1 MVTDPA
7 RPLGLPKAARLR
19 TPAEFKAVY
28 TARKSVALGPLVL
41 YGGWHSAEDTTARL
55 GLSVSRR
62 VGNAV
67 TRNRW
72 KRRLREA
79 FRHAR
84 GHLPPGLD
92 LVIVVRASGP
102 PAADR
107 HGAVRMERLLRDG
120 IARLVAKLQRAEPG
134 RSGARDGQETG

>member
-1 MVTDPA
+1 MTDLA
-7 RPLGLPKAARLR
+7 RPLGLPRAARLR
-19 TPAEFKAVY
+19 SAAEFKAVY
-28 TARKSVALGPLVL
+28 TARKSVAVGPLVL
-41 YGGWHSAEDTTARL
+41 YGGWHSAGATTARL

-84 GHLPPGLD
+84 GQLPPGLN
-92 LVIVVRASGP
+92 LVVVVRASGP

-107 HGAVRMERLLRDG
+107 HGAVRMERLLRNGVD
-120 IARLVAKLQRAEPG
+120 RLVAKLQRAEPG
-134 RSGARDGQETG
+134 RSAARDGQDAG

>member
-1 MVTDPA
+1 VTDPA

-41 YGGWHSAEDTTARL
+41 YGGWHSADDTTARL

-67 TRNRW
+67 TRNHW

-79 FRHAR
+79 FRHTR
-84 GHLPPGLD
+84 GHLLPGLD
-92 LVIVVRASGP
+92 LVVVVRASGP
-102 PAADR
+102 PAQGS
-107 HGAVRMERLLRDG
+107 HGAVQMERLLRDG
-120 IARLVAKLQRAEPG
+120 VARLVTKLQRAEPG
-134 RSGARDGQETG
+134 RSAARDSQETG